1 MQETP
6 DQYWGIGIYD
16 LRYNVKL
23 FCILIF
29 HTVKKTFVIFRN
41 AFMIF
46 RNPFHCRYKELIIF
60 FIVYFLLHCL
70 PYSVFLCV
78 CNVNFEEIILYSMM
92 LNPSYPWLRLFRSY
106 KTIII
111 LKSITIAVIKVCSD
125 TPFSKKLYRIET
137 GQLICKAIN

>member
-1 MQETP
+1 M
-6 DQYWGIGIYD
+6 YG
-16 LRYNVKL
+16 LRYNAK
-23 FCILIF
+23 FYFALIF
-29 HTVKKTFVIFRN
+29 HTVKKTFVIFCN

-60 FIVYFLLHCL
+60 VIVYFLLHYL
-70 PYSVFLCV
+70 PYSTFFCV

-92 LNPSYPWLRLFRSY
+92 LNPQYPWLRLFRSY

-125 TPFSKKLYRIET
+125 TPFSKKSYHIET
-137 GQLICKAIN
+137 GQLICKASN